1 MSTLDNL
8 NWRYA
13 TKRYDTSKKLSPEQV
28 ELMKEALRLSPSSFG
43 LQAWKFVHI
52 TNPELRQKLQE
63 AAWNQPQLTE
73 ASDLFVLATN
83 ASIDEAFVDRYIKSI
98 ADTRGIPTDA
108 LKGFKDMMVG
118 SVSGRTPEQLETWL
132 SRQVYIA
139 LGVAVAAAAENHIDS
154 SPMEGFDTAKFD
166 ELLGL
171 NTLGLKSRAILAV
184 GFRSPEDADQNY
196 KKVRFP
202 KEEMFIEL

>member
-1 MSTLDNL
+1 MSTLENL

-13 TKRYDTSKKLSPEQV
+13 TKRYDTTKKLSPEQV
-28 ELMKEALRLSPSSFG
+28 ELIKESMRLAPSSFG
-43 LQAWKFVHI
+43 LQAWKFVHV
-52 TNPELRQKLQE
+52 TSPELRKQLSE
-63 AAWNQPQLTE
+63 AAWNQPQITE
-73 ASDLFVLATN
+73 ASDLFILVTN
-83 ASIDEAFVDRYIKSI
+83 ASIDEAFVDRYVKSI
-98 ADTRGIPTDA
+98 ADTRGIPADA
-108 LKGFKDMMVG
+108 LKGYRDMMVG

-171 NTLGLKSRAILAV
+171 NALGLKSRAILAV
-184 GFRSPEDADQNY
+184 GFRSPEDADQNN

-202 KEEMFIEL
+202 REEMFIEL

>member
-13 TKRYDTSKKLSPEQV
+13 TKRYDTTKKLSPEQV
-28 ELMKEALRLSPSSFG
+28 ELIKESMRLAPSSFG
-43 LQAWKFVHI
+43 LQAWKFVHV
-52 TNPELRQKLQE
+52 TNPELRQQLRE

-73 ASDLFVLATN
+73 ASDLFILATN

-108 LKGFKDMMVG
+108 LKGFRDMMVG

-139 LGVAVAAAAENHIDS
+139 LGVAVAAAAENHIDA
-154 SPMEGFDTAKFD
+154 SPMEGFDTATFD

-171 NTLGLKSRAILAV
+171 SALGLKSRAILAV

>member
-13 TKRYDTSKKLSPEQV
+13 TKRYDTTKKLSPEQV
-28 ELMKEALRLSPSSFG
+28 ELIKESLRLAPSSFG
-43 LQAWKFVHI
+43 LQAWKFVHV
-52 TNPELRQKLQE
+52 TNPELRQQLRE

-73 ASDLFVLATN
+73 ASDLFILATN

-108 LKGFKDMMVG
+108 LKGFRDMMVG

-139 LGVAVAAAAENHIDS
+139 LGVAVAAAAENHIDA

-171 NTLGLKSRAILAV
+171 NALGLKSRAILAV

>member
-13 TKRYDTSKKLSPEQV
+13 TKRYDTTKKLSPEQV
-28 ELMKEALRLSPSSFG
+28 ELIKESLRLAPSSFG
-43 LQAWKFVHI
+43 LQAWKFVHV
-52 TNPELRQKLQE
+52 TNPELRQQLRE

-73 ASDLFVLATN
+73 ASDLFILATN

-108 LKGFKDMMVG
+108 LKGFRDMMVG

-139 LGVAVAAAAENHIDS
+139 LGVAVAAAAENHIDA

-171 NTLGLKSRAILAV
+171 NALELKSRAILAV

>member
-13 TKRYDTSKKLSPEQV
+13 TKHYDTTKKLSPEQV

-43 LQAWKFVHI
+43 LQAWKFVHV
-52 TNPELRQKLQE
+52 TNPELRQQLRE

-73 ASDLFVLATN
+73 ASDLFILATN
-83 ASIDEAFVDRYIKSI
+83 TSIDETFIDRYIKSI
-98 ADTRGIPTDA
+98 ADTREIPVDA
-108 LKGFKDMMVG
+108 LKGFGDMMVG
-118 SVSGRTPEQLETWL
+118 SVSGRTPEQLEAWL

-139 LGVAVAAAAENHIDS
+139 LGVAVAVAAENHIDS

-171 NTLGLKSRAILAV
+171 SALGLKSRAILAV
-184 GFRSPEDADQNY
+184 GFRSPEDTDQNS

>member
-28 ELMKEALRLSPSSFG
+28 ELMKESMRLSPSSFG

-98 ADTRGIPTDA
+98 ADTRGIPADA

-118 SVSGRTPEQLETWL
+118 SISGRTPEQLETWL

-171 NTLGLKSRAILAV
+171 DALGLKSRAILAV